1 MKTEE
6 ELMQEF
12 IERALDKDNRERVDY
27 RVFDRKTGA
36 FYENTPEMMLSLAG
50 KDILQV
56 NGKFVASDEIVIQR
70 YIGAKDRNGKKI
82 YEGDFLLTNEGN
94 WRGFVV
100 FYDGLFG
107 IVDPQ
112 GGYSAEPEWERCEII
127 SNICEMN
134 GNTQKYLCNRKEEK
148 ECQQQDS
155 SPIVK
160 FMNLPF

>member
-27 RVFDRKTGA
+27 RVFNRKTGS

-50 KDILQV
+50 EDILQV
-56 NGKFVASDEIVIQR
+56 NGKFAASDEIVIQR
-70 YIGAKDRNGKKI
+70 YIGAEDRNGKKI
-82 YEGDFLLTNEGN
+82 YEGDFLLTNEEN

-100 FYDGLFG
+100 FDGGLFG

-112 GGYSAEPEWERCEII
+112 GGYSAEPEWKECEII

-134 GNTQKYLCNRKEEK
+134 GNTQKYLRNRKEEK

-155 SPIVK
+155 SPTVR
-160 FMNLPF
+160 FMNLPY

>member
-1 MKTEE
+1 
-6 ELMQEF
+6 
-12 IERALDKDNRERVDY
+12 
-27 RVFDRKTGA
+27 
-36 FYENTPEMMLSLAG
+36 MLSLAG

-70 YIGAKDRNGKKI
+70 YLGAEDRNGKKI
-82 YEGDFLLTNEGN
+82 YEGDYLLTNEGN

-100 FYDGLFG
+100 FNGGLFG

-112 GGYSAEPEWERCEII
+112 GGYSAEPEWEMCEVI

-134 GNTQKYLCNRKEEK
+134 SNTQKHLYNRKEK
-148 ECQQQDS
+148 ECRQQES
-155 SPIVK
+155 SPIVR

>member
-6 ELMQEF
+6 ELMQDF
-12 IERALDKDNRERVDY
+12 IERALDKDNRERVSY
-27 RVFDRKTGA
+27 RVFNRKTGV

-70 YIGAKDRNGKKI
+70 YIGEEDRNGKKI
-82 YEGDFLLTNEGN
+82 YEGDYLLTNEGN

-100 FYDGLFG
+100 FDGGLFG

-112 GGYSAEPEWERCEII
+112 GGYSAEPEWEECEVI

-134 GNTQKYLCNRKEEK
+134 GNTQKYLLNRKEEK
-148 ECQQQDS
+148 ECPQQDS
-155 SPIVK
+155 SPTVR
-160 FMNLPF
+160 FMNLPY

>member
-6 ELMQEF
+6 ELMQDF

-27 RVFDRKTGA
+27 RVFNRKTGS

-56 NGKFVASDEIVIQR
+56 NGKFVASEEVVIQR
-70 YIGAKDRNGKKI
+70 YIGAEDRNGKKI
-82 YEGDFLLTNEGN
+82 YEGDYLLTNEGN

-100 FYDGLFG
+100 FYDGSFG
-107 IVDPQ
+107 FVDPQ
-112 GGYSAEPEWERCEII
+112 GGYSALLEWEECEVI

-134 GNTQKYLCNRKEEK
+134 GNTRKYLCNRKEEK
-148 ECQQQDS
+148 ECPQQDS